1 MKNQVGNQPENE
13 VDELMEDAP
22 KDDTIGTAPE
32 SEDPIESPA
41 GVSEEPTARKKR
53 INPVTLITLL
63 ILGFCVALFV
73 WHLLADRFTPYTD
86 QARVET
92 FIVPI
97 APQVSGYLVKI
108 PVVLH
113 DRVEEGQEL
122 AQIDREPFELA
133 VRSARAALANAGQ
146 QVGAQTAGVESAAGR
161 LGVSRA
167 RLERSQRNY
176 DRVQRVSERNP
187 GALSEADRDAA
198 DASLEQ
204 AQAQLI
210 SSRAELERAK
220 QTLGSEGPDNP
231 MIESAAAALETAQ
244 FNLTQTTITAASEG
258 LIESLQLDV
267 GHYAQAGQPLMT
279 FISMKDAWV
288 QANMRENNLY
298 HLKPGDPVELVLDVA
313 PGRVFQGTIRSVGV
327 GVSSSHRG
335 SRGDLPTVQSA
346 QGWLRDPQRF
356 PVIISFADDHPAG
369 LLRPGGQANVIVYTG
384 DRPLLNRLARW
395 RIRLAAWL
403 SYVR

>member
-1 MKNQVGNQPENE
+1 MSNQRENE
-13 VDELMEDAP
+13 PEEPMIDAA
-22 KDDTIGTAPE
+22 KDDTFDAAPE
-32 SEDPIESPA
+32 SEDPIESPDGA
-41 GVSEEPTARKKR
+41 AEEPAARKR
-53 INPVTLITLL
+53 RFNPVTLITLL
-63 ILGFCVALFV
+63 VLAFCVALFV
-73 WHLLADRFTPYTD
+73 WHLVADRFTPYTD
-86 QARVET
+86 QARVES

-97 APQVSGYLVKI
+97 APQVSGYLVEI

-113 DRVEEGQEL
+113 ERVMEGQVL

-167 RLERSQRNY
+167 RLERSQRNF

-187 GALSEADRDAA
+187 GALSEADRDRAE
-198 DASLEQ
+198 ASLEQ

-210 SSRAELERAK
+210 SSEAELERAK

-244 FNLTQTTITAASEG
+244 FNLAQTTITAASEG
-258 LIESLQLDV
+258 LIDSLQLDV

-279 FISMKDAWV
+279 FVSIKDAWI

-298 HLKPGDPVELVLDVA
+298 HLKSGDPVELVLDIA
-313 PGRVFQGTIRSVGV
+313 PGQVFRGTIRSVGV
-327 GVSSSHRG
+327 GVSSSPGG
-335 SRGDLPTVQSA
+335 SRGDLPTVQSV

-356 PVIISFADDHPAG
+356 PVLISFGDDLPAG

-384 DRPLLNRLARW
+384 DRPLLNKLARW

>member
-1 MKNQVGNQPENE
+1 
-13 VDELMEDAP
+13 
-22 KDDTIGTAPE
+22 
-32 SEDPIESPA
+32 
-41 GVSEEPTARKKR
+41 
-53 INPVTLITLL
+53 
-63 ILGFCVALFV
+63 
-73 WHLLADRFTPYTD
+73 
-86 QARVET
+86 VE
-92 FIVPI
+92 
-97 APQVSGYLVKI
+97 I

-113 DRVEEGQEL
+113 ERVEDGQVL

-146 QVGAQTAGVESAAGR
+146 QVGAQTAGVDSAAGR

-187 GALSEADRDAA
+187 GALSEADRDRAE
-198 DASLEQ
+198 ASLEQ

-210 SSRAELERAK
+210 SSKAELERAK

-244 FNLTQTTITAASEG
+244 FNLTQTTVTAASTG

-279 FISMKDAWV
+279 FVSIKDAWI
-288 QANMRENNLY
+288 QADMRENNLY

-327 GVSSSHRG
+327 GVSSSQSG
-335 SRGDLPTVQSA
+335 SRGDLPTVESV

-384 DRPLLNRLARW
+384 DRPLLNKLARW

>member
-1 MKNQVGNQPENE
+1 MVSTLSAVPIFVLSHHELPSPIKINLRVWASTANCDQSKRPLLGWSVVPFHGVVKYTGNERADAATLLSSLTLHHFEDPAVEGNGRSHAYSHILMMRVMQDAGCRMPVAVQSVVQRKQRMSNQRENE
-13 VDELMEDAP
+13 PEELMEDAA
-22 KDDTIGTAPE
+22 KNDTIDAAPE
-32 SEDPIESPA
+32 SEDPIELPEGA
-41 GVSEEPTARKKR
+41 AEEPAALKRR

-63 ILGFCVALFV
+63 VLAFCVVLFV
-73 WHLLADRFTPYTD
+73 WHLMADRFTPYTD

-97 APQVSGYLVKI
+97 APQVSGYLVDI

-113 DRVEEGQEL
+113 ERVKEGQVL

-133 VRSARAALANAGQ
+133 ARSARAALANAGQ

-187 GALSEADRDAA
+187 GALSEADRDRAE
-198 DASLEQ
+198 ASLEQ

-210 SSRAELERAK
+210 SSEAELERAK

-244 FNLTQTTITAASEG
+244 FNLAQTTVTAASEG
-258 LIESLQLDV
+258 LIDSLQLDV
-267 GHYAQAGQPLMT
+267 GHYA
-279 FISMKDAWV
+279 
-288 QANMRENNLY
+288 
-298 HLKPGDPVELVLDVA
+298 
-313 PGRVFQGTIRSVGV
+313 
-327 GVSSSHRG
+327 
-335 SRGDLPTVQSA
+335 
-346 QGWLRDPQRF
+346 
-356 PVIISFADDHPAG
+356 
-369 LLRPGGQANVIVYTG
+369 
-384 DRPLLNRLARW
+384 
-395 RIRLAAWL
+395 
-403 SYVR
+403 

>member
-1 MKNQVGNQPENE
+1 MCAENTDDQNELNEGTPEGE
-13 VDELMEDAP
+13 EIAE
-22 KDDTIGTAPE
+22 TE
-32 SEDPIESPA
+32 SA
-41 GVSEEPTARKKR
+41 AVQNAEEPADRKR
-53 INPVTLITLL
+53 PFNPVALITFLVL
-63 ILGFCVALFV
+63 AFCVALFV
-73 WHLLADRFTPYTD
+73 WHLMADRFTPYTD

-97 APQVSGYLVKI
+97 APQVSGYLVEI

-113 DRVEEGQEL
+113 ERVKEGQVL

-133 VRSARAALANAGQ
+133 ARSARAALANAGQ

-204 AQAQLI
+204 AQAQLF
-210 SSRAELERAK
+210 SSKAELERAK

-244 FNLTQTTITAASEG
+244 FNLAQTTVTAASEG
-258 LIESLQLDV
+258 LIDSLQLDV

-279 FISMKDAWV
+279 FVSIKDAWI

-298 HLKPGDPVELVLDVA
+298 HLKPGDPVELVLDIA
-313 PGRVFQGTIRSVGV
+313 PRS
-327 GVSSSHRG
+327 SEE
-335 SRGDLPTVQSA
+335 QSA
-346 QGWLRDPQRF
+346 AWGWGFL
-356 PVIISFADDHPAG
+356 PARVG
-369 LLRPGGQANVIVYTG
+369 
-384 DRPLLNRLARW
+384 
-395 RIRLAAWL
+395 LAATCPP
-403 SYVR
+403 SRASRAGCAIPSAFR

>member
-1 MKNQVGNQPENE
+1 MSNQPKNKPEE
-13 VDELMEDAP
+13 PMVDAA
-22 KDDTIGTAPE
+22 KDDTIDAEPE
-32 SEDPIESPA
+32 SEDPVELPNDGA
-41 GVSEEPTARKKR
+41 EEQAARKRR

-63 ILGFCVALFV
+63 VLAFCVALFV
-73 WHLLADRFTPYTD
+73 WHLMADRFTPYTE

-92 FIVPI
+92 FIVPVV
-97 APQVSGYLVKI
+97 PQVSGYLVEI

-113 DRVEEGQEL
+113 ERVEGGQML

-161 LGVSRA
+161 LGISRA

-210 SSRAELERAK
+210 SSKAELERAK

-244 FNLTQTTITAASEG
+244 FNLAQTTITAPSQG
-258 LIESLQLDV
+258 LIESFQLDV

-279 FISMKDAWV
+279 FVSMKDAWV
-288 QANMRENNLY
+288 QADMRENNLF

-313 PGRVFQGTIRSVGV
+313 PGRVFRGTIRSVGV
-327 GVSSSHRG
+327 GVSSSQGG
-335 SRGDLPTVQSA
+335 SRGDLPTVESV

-356 PVIISFADDHPAG
+356 PVIISFADDHPVG